1 MMAVQENVLEVKNLS
16 IHFGG
21 LKAVDNLSFSIKKN
35 EIFGL
40 IGPNGA
46 GKTTVFN
53 CITQFYTPNSG
64 EVLFKTNRGTVEN
77 LVGKKVH
84 NIIKL
89 GLARTFQNVEYV
101 GDLSLIDNVKIGAS
115 SKFTSNFFG
124 SIFVSPKSRK
134 QEAAAE
140 AEAEEYLTHLGIEAY
155 KDMRADSVP
164 YGVLKKME
172 LARALMSKPTLLIL
186 DEPAAGLNEQET
198 EELADT
204 IRMIRDKFDCT
215 ILLVEHDMPLVM
227 GICDRICAI
236 NFGQFLVCGDP
247 ETIRNDKSVQEAYLG
262 VNDGGKDE

>member
-1 MMAVQENVLEVKNLS
+1 MAERKYALEVKNLS
-16 IHFGG
+16 ISFGG
-21 LKAVDNLSFSIKKN
+21 LKAVNDLSFEIEKG

-53 CITQFYTPNSG
+53 CITQFYVPNSG
-64 EVLFKTNRGTVEN
+64 EVYFVTNRDTYEN

-84 NIIKL
+84 NIIGL

-115 SKFTSNFFG
+115 SQFTSNFFG
-124 SIFVSPKSRK
+124 SIFVSPKSKREELNVHK
-134 QEAAAE
+134 K
-140 AEAEEYLTHLGIEAY
+140 AEEFMEHMEILAY

-164 YGVLKKME
+164 FGVLKKME
-172 LARALMSKPTLLIL
+172 LARALMSNPTLLIL
-186 DEPAAGLNEQET
+186 DEPAAGLNDKET
-198 EELADT
+198 EELAG
-204 IRMIRDKFDCT
+204 MIRKIRDNFGCT

-227 GICDRICAI
+227 GLCDRICAI
-236 NFGQFLVCGDP
+236 NFGQYLNCGNP

-262 VNDGGKDE
+262 VEGGGNE